1 VTRSEHPTHIPI
13 EQLSAF
19 LDQQLTAEE
28 QATVD
33 AHLRSC
39 EQCRLA
45 LADLRATVAL
55 VRALPQ
61 EAVPRSFALPLN
73 VTPLP
78 IQAAREDGRERRDQR
93 HPVSVPAR
101 RQSPTRPVARPV
113 AHNPFRRSLRFVSA
127 IAAVLGLLVILSGL
141 WSAIPFGHLSS
152 GSATE
157 PSSAPAASSNQSTA
171 VIPHVTTPIPEGT
184 RSTGLTQPG
193 QKGKTPITNTV
204 RPGTPTQTTSS
215 GSGSSGNTQQVPT
228 SPSFSLPSL
237 LDLSTI
243 QSRLGLGLALVVV
256 GIIGLLL
263 TRRRYHRT
271 P

>member
-1 VTRSEHPTHIPI
+1 VTRPEHPTHIPI

-19 LDQQLTAEE
+19 LDQQLTSEE
-28 QATVD
+28 QAAVD

-39 EQCRLA
+39 EQCRRA

-73 VTPLP
+73 VTPFP

-93 HPVSVPAR
+93 QPVSVPAR
-101 RQSPTRPVARPV
+101 RQPVAR
-113 AHNPFRRSLRFVSA
+113 NPFRRSLRFVST

-141 WSAIPFGHLSS
+141 WSAIPLGHLSS

-157 PSSAPAASSNQSTA
+157 SSSAPAASSNQPTA

-204 RPGTPTQTTSS
+204 RPGTPTQTTSP
-215 GSGSSGNTQQVPT
+215 GSGSSGNNQQVPT

-263 TRRRYHRT
+263 TRRRYRRM

>member
-1 VTRSEHPTHIPI
+1 MTRPEHPTHIPI
-13 EQLSAF
+13 EQLSAY
-19 LDQQLTAEE
+19 LDQQLTPEE

-61 EAVPRSFALPLN
+61 EAVPRSFSLPLN

-78 IQAAREDGRERRDQR
+78 IQATQDGRERRDQR
-93 HPVSVPAR
+93 QPVSVPAR
-101 RQSPTRPVARPV
+101 RQPHAQPIARPVART
-113 AHNPFRRSLRFVSA
+113 PFRRSLRFIST

-141 WSAIPFGHLSS
+141 WSAIPLGLPGS
-152 GSATE
+152 GGATE
-157 PSSAPAASSNQSTA
+157 SSSSAPVASSNQPTA
-171 VIPHVTTPIPEGT
+171 VIPHVTTPVPEGT
-184 RSTGLTQPG
+184 RAIGSTPG

-204 RPGTPTQTTSS
+204 RPATPTRTSS
-215 GSGSSGNTQQVPT
+215 PGSGTFGNHQQVPV
-228 SPSFSLPSL
+228 SPPFSLSSL

-243 QSRLGLGLALVVV
+243 QSRISLGLALVVV
-256 GIIGLLL
+256 GIIGLLM
-263 TRRRYHRT
+263 TRRRYRRA